1 MAAEYQKWLKIT
13 QEMGYSGNELRSFV
27 KERQE
32 KCKSEKI
39 RLDQLETR
47 RLAAK
52 SEAAAKRSAVELEQK
67 KLAAELEE
75 NRLAA

>member
-27 KERQE
+27 KERQK